1 MKASSSDAAEEP
13 TKGSAFYLS
22 TLQPSTAVVSARAIC
37 EGKYLVVGRVA
48 SRIQIFGPFGKVGGE
63 DFEAASADVMEN
75 GPLLEVPVMGRL
87 MVMEVIRERK
97 E

>member
-1 MKASSSDAAEEP
+1 MSSTSSSPSSEDVVMKASSSDAAEEP

-48 SRIQIFGPFGKVGGE
+48 SR
-63 DFEAASADVMEN
+63 VM
-75 GPLLEVPVMGRL
+75 R
-87 MVMEVIRERK
+87 
-97 E
+97 